1 MTVQAPQSPE
11 LQPSLL
17 PVRLSSSRSTSS
29 RVCCGSQRNSM
40 GSPLMI
46 VDTWVLAMSSLLALG
61 GAFKGDRGR
70 APCEDAGDLD
80 PVFDC
85 AALVVD
91 RLAGATG
98 GGIEL
103 GESVIVE
110 LVADQRGCRL
120 FGDDLRRR
128 HRTQHDAGIGACTAA
143 VERDIDPAADDGDV
157 HLGARDKA
165 KIGVALMRLW
175 LWDMKLDDELA
186 FLQRGLARPGD
197 DRFDR
202 RFAFAAGTGDDGGR
216 ARGDQRRD
224 AVGCRRGVAQIAG
237 ERSASLDLLRADQI
251 HAFDDTGPSLSQCL
265 VLIDHDPGRSR
276 ADHEA
281 IALLANAD
289 QSWDT
294 LGIDDQLGFN
304 SA

>member
-1 MTVQAPQSPE
+1 MNPGVQKPHCSAACSRNFCCTGCSLSPWAMPSIVWILRPSASAPSIRHEQTILPSTMTVQAPQSPE

-17 PVRLSSSRSTSS
+17 PVRLSSSRNTSS

-143 VERDIDPAADDGDV
+143 VERDIDPA
-157 HLGARDKA
+157 
-165 KIGVALMRLW
+165 
-175 LWDMKLDDELA
+175 
-186 FLQRGLARPGD
+186 
-197 DRFDR
+197 
-202 RFAFAAGTGDDGGR
+202 
-216 ARGDQRRD
+216 
-224 AVGCRRGVAQIAG
+224 
-237 ERSASLDLLRADQI
+237 
-251 HAFDDTGPSLSQCL
+251 
-265 VLIDHDPGRSR
+265 
-276 ADHEA
+276 
-281 IALLANAD
+281 
-289 QSWDT
+289 
-294 LGIDDQLGFN
+294 
-304 SA
+304 